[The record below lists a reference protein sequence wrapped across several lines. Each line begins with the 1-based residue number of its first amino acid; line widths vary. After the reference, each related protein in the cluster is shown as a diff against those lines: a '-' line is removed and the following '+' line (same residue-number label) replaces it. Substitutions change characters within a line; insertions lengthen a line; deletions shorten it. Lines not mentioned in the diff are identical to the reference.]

1 MSTTNRVDEGA
12 GASNDGPVPAAGLG
26 LPAWMRTLLALIG
39 TLVVM
44 ALLVIVLG
52 ANPIDVAS
60 TLITGSVGNT
70 FNLSQTIAVAAIL
83 ILVALAAAIPFSARL
98 WNIGGEGQM
107 TAGAVAAAVLGV
119 VLPETWPRPLLA
131 TVVTLGAIA
140 AGALWAAVPGWLKAR
155 FDASEI
161 VTTLMLNFVATFVAA
176 WVIFDVFPQ
185 GFVQRTE
192 SIAVNAEYLR
202 PWSGWLVDIGIF
214 LAIAAAIVAY
224 VTISRTRLGFSI
236 RAIGANAR
244 TARLAGIETRRV
256 TVRTFLIAG
265 AFAGLAG
272 ALIVQGRDHSLLQ
285 NFSANFGFV
294 GIGVALVAR
303 LNPLWIIA
311 SAGFFAVLRV
321 GSNSLQAGAGLAPVV
336 GEIIVAVFV
345 ILLMVAG
352 VIKFQY
358 PENPDA
364 H

>member
-1 MSTTNRVDEGA
+1 MTANILEHDTSRGF
-12 GASNDGPVPAAGLG
+12 
-26 LPAWMRTLLALIG
+26 PAWARTALALAGTLLVMG
-39 TLVVM
+39 VLVV
-44 ALLVIVLG
+44 ILG
-52 ANPIDVAS
+52 ANPIDVLRS
-60 TLITGSVGNT
+60 LVSGSVGNN
-70 FNLSQTIAVAAIL
+70 FNLSQTIVVVGIL
-83 ILVALAAAIPFSARL
+83 ICVALAAAIPFSARL

-107 TAGAVAAAVLGV
+107 TAGAITAAVLGV
-119 VLPETWPRPLLA
+119 VLPETWPAILLIPA
-131 TVVTLGAIA
+131 ITAGAIA
-140 AGALWAAVPGWLKAR
+140 AGALWAAIPGWLKAR

-161 VTTLMLNFVATFVAA
+161 VTTLMLNFVAAFIAG
-176 WVIFDVFPQ
+176 WVISDLFPQ

-192 SIAVNAEYLR
+192 DIAAAAEYPR
-202 PWSGWLVDIGIF
+202 PWEGWLVDIGIF
-214 LAIAAAIVAY
+214 FALLGAIMAY
-224 VTISRTRLGFSI
+224 VAIGRTRLGFAI

-244 TARLAGIETRRV
+244 TARLAGIETNKV

-265 AFAGLAG
+265 AYAGLAG

-311 SAGFFAVLRV
+311 SAGFFGILRV

-336 GEIIVAVFV
+336 GEIIVAVFI

>member
-1 MSTTNRVDEGA
+1 MSASEPVVEGP
-12 GASNDGPVPAAGLG
+12 GVPSEPDVAQAESTAHGWLK
-26 LPAWMRTLLALIG
+26 TLLALLG

-44 ALLVIVLG
+44 ALLVAALG
-52 ANPIDVAS
+52 ANPIDVGT
-60 TLITGSVGNT
+60 TLINGSLGST
-70 FNLSQTIAVAAIL
+70 FNLSQTIVVAGIL
-83 ILVALAAAIPFSARL
+83 TLTALAAAIPFSARL

-107 TAGAVAAAVLGV
+107 TAGAVTAAVLGI
-119 VLPETWPRPLLA
+119 VLPETWPGLLLA
-131 TVVTLGAIA
+131 SAVTVGAVLG
-140 AGALWAAVPGWLKAR
+140 GALWAAIPGWLKAR

-161 VTTLMLNFVATFVAA
+161 VTTLMLNFVAIFGAA
-176 WVIFDVFPQ
+176 WVISDVFPE

-192 SIAVNAEYLR
+192 SIAVNAEYPR
-202 PWSGWLVDIGIF
+202 PWEGWLVDIGVF
-214 LAIAAAIVAY
+214 LAIAAAVFAY
-224 VTISRTRLGFSI
+224 VGISRTRLGFSI

-244 TARLAGIETRRV
+244 AARLAGIETRRV
-256 TVRTFLIAG
+256 TVRTFFIAG

-303 LNPLWIIA
+303 LNPLWILA

-352 VIKFQY
+352 VIKFKY

>member
-1 MSTTNRVDEGA
+1 MGTPITAQILGEGRER
-12 GASNDGPVPAAGLG
+12 SVPA
-26 LPAWMRTLLALIG
+26 WVRSLLALGG

-44 ALLVIVLG
+44 AALVAILG
-52 ANPIDVAS
+52 ANPIDAAK

-70 FNLSQTIAVAAIL
+70 FNLSQTIVVAGIL
-83 ILVALAAAIPFSARL
+83 ILTGLAAAIPFSARL

-107 TAGAVAAAVLGV
+107 TAGATAAAVLGL
-119 VLPETWPRPLLA
+119 VLPETWPRA
-131 TVVTLGAIA
+131 AF
-140 AGALWAAVPGWLKAR
+140 AGAVTIGAVISGAAWAAIPGWLKAR

-161 VTTLMLNFVATFVAA
+161 VTTLMLNFVAGGAAA
-176 WVIFDVFPQ
+176 WVISDVFPE

-192 SIAVNAEYLR
+192 SIAVNAEYPR
-202 PWSGWLVDIGIF
+202 PWDGWLVDIGIF
-214 LAIAAAIVAY
+214 LALISAAIAFVA
-224 VTISRTRLGFSI
+224 ISRTRLGFSI

-244 TARLAGIETRRV
+244 TARLAGIRTERV
-256 TVRTFLIAG
+256 TVNAFLIAG

-303 LNPLWIIA
+303 LHPVGIVA
-311 SAGFFAVLRV
+311 SAAGFGMLRV

>member
-1 MSTTNRVDEGA
+1 MTATVLEIESRRRL
-12 GASNDGPVPAAGLG
+12 PV
-26 LPAWMRTLLALIG
+26 WIRTVFALAG
-39 TLVVM
+39 TLAVM
-44 ALLVIVLG
+44 GLLVALLG

-60 TLITGSVGNT
+60 TLVSGSIGNT
-70 FNLSQTIAVAAIL
+70 FNLSQTIVVMGIL

-107 TAGAVAAAVLGV
+107 TAGAIAAAVLGV
-119 VLPETWPRPLLA
+119 ALPESWPHAVLA
-131 TVVTLGAIA
+131 SVVTVGAVL
-140 AGALWAAVPGWLKAR
+140 AGAAWAVIPGWLKAQ

-176 WVIFDVFPQ
+176 WIISDVFPE

-192 SIAVNAEYLR
+192 SIAANAEYPR
-202 PWSGWLVDIGIF
+202 PFDGWLVDIGIF
-214 LAIAAAIVAY
+214 LSVLSALVAY
-224 VTISRTRLGFSI
+224 LAISRTRLGFSI

-244 TARLAGIETRRV
+244 TSRLAGIRTERV
-256 TVRTFLIAG
+256 TVQAFLIAG

-303 LNPLWIIA
+303 LHPLWIVL
-311 SAGFFAVLRV
+311 SAAFFAMLRV